1 MVIRI
6 SLILAILAGLAIA
19 GLNVSRV
26 KQKFTNLESN
36 LTAQTAARQQAE
48 SELTRT
54 LTSLATTAA
63 TLKQTTTTLE
73 AATADKQKALAVATA
88 QTERAGKRT
97 LDLAETRQARD
108 DAQASLAR
116 YRAAGLE
123 PEQIAHAASQIKGLQ
138 NALGAA
144 EEKIKGLDPKVK
156 RLAAIGSEGGRAVPL
171 PSGLKA
177 KVIAS
182 DPKWHFIVLDAGE
195 NQGVL
200 ERGELLLSRHGKLVA
215 KARVSRVQNDRSI
228 ANLLPG
234 WELVEIMEGDLVIPA
249 DPQS

>member
-6 SLILAILAGLAIA
+6 SLILVILAGLAIA

-144 EEKIKGLDPKVK
+144 EERIKGLDLKVK
-156 RLAAIGSEGGRAVPL
+156 RLAAISSEGGRAVPL
-171 PSGLKA
+171 P
-177 KVIAS
+177 
-182 DPKWHFIVLDAGE
+182 
-195 NQGVL
+195 
-200 ERGELLLSRHGKLVA
+200 
-215 KARVSRVQNDRSI
+215 
-228 ANLLPG
+228 
-234 WELVEIMEGDLVIPA
+234 
-249 DPQS
+249 

>member
-1 MVIRI
+1 MLIRI
-6 SLILAILAGLAIA
+6 SLTLAILAGCAVA
-19 GLNVSRV
+19 GLNVSRI
-26 KQKFTNLESN
+26 KQKITNLQSN
-36 LTAQTAARQQAE
+36 LTEQTAARQKAE
-48 SELTRT
+48 TALAKTQVT
-54 LTSLATTAA
+54 LATTTAK
-63 TLKQTTTTLE
+63 LKQTTAILE
-73 AATADKQKALAVATA
+73 AATAERQNALAEAAA
-88 QTERAGKRT
+88 QTVRAGKLT
-97 LDLAETRQARD
+97 VDLAETRQARD

-123 PEQIAHAASQIKGLQ
+123 PEQVVHAAKQIKSLQ
-138 NALGAA
+138 GALGVA
-144 EEKIKGLDPKVK
+144 EEKIKGLDQKVK
-156 RLAAIGSEGGRAVPL
+156 RLAMIGLEERFSVRL

-182 DPKWHFIVLDAGE
+182 DPKWHFVVLDAGE

-200 ERGELLLSRHGKLVA
+200 ERGELLLSRDGKLIA

-234 WELVEIMEGDLVIPA
+234 WELVEVMEGDLVIPA

>member
-1 MVIRI
+1 VLIRRAH
-6 SLILAILAGLAIA
+6 SKPNHGKPQLKSERLAVSAC
-19 GLNVSRV
+19 VSRV
-26 KQKFTNLESN
+26 
-36 LTAQTAARQQAE
+36 
-48 SELTRT
+48 
-54 LTSLATTAA
+54 
-63 TLKQTTTTLE
+63 
-73 AATADKQKALAVATA
+73 
-88 QTERAGKRT
+88 
-97 LDLAETRQARD
+97 
-108 DAQASLAR
+108 
-116 YRAAGLE
+116 RAAGLE
-123 PEQIAHAASQIKGLQ
+123 PEQIVHAARQIKGLQ
-138 NALGAA
+138 SALGAS
-144 EEKIKGLDPKVK
+144 EEKIKGLDLKVK